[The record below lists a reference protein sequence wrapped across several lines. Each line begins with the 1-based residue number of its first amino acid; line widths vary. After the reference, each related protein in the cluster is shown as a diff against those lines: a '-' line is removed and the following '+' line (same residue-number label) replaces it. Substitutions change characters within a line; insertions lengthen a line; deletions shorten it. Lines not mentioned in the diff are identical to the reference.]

1 MAVTSLWRIKGRID
15 KVVDYAS
22 NPEKTERPAFD
33 GEEISTVIGYAM
45 QQEKTT
51 IVSDEG
57 EQILRQFVFGINCCP
72 STAVSEMMAVKKHFK
87 TAFCGMPTSRP
98 DRFCRTP
105 RISPTKPSASI
116 RRPVPALP

>member
-57 EQILRQFVFGINCCP
+57 EQI
-72 STAVSEMMAVKKHFK
+72 SEKRVGQQLI
-87 TAFCGMPTSRP
+87 TG
-98 DRFCRTP
+98 
-105 RISPTKPSASI
+105 ISPLRLVKL
-116 RRPVPALP
+116 RRK